1 MNGEDKI
8 EKIFYTEETVGVNE
22 EYSEEEDDS
31 DEDELDSEKE
41 KLERELDG
49 YEGVSDDDGEVM
61 TENNVIVIDDDEHS
75 FEGDEEL
82 GTDLGTDGAPKGSA
96 FLQHLRQTFQEIF

>member
-22 EYSEEEDDS
+22 DYSDEDDS

-41 KLERELDG
+41 KLERELDS
-49 YEGVSDDDGEVM
+49 YEGGVS
-61 TENNVIVIDDDEHS
+61 DDDEHS

-82 GTDLGTDGAPKGSA
+82 GTDLGTDGAPKGGA
-96 FLQHLRQTFQEIF
+96 FLHHLRQTFQEIF

>member
-22 EYSEEEDDS
+22 DFSDEDDS

-49 YEGVSDDDGEVM
+49 YEGGVSDDDGEAM
-61 TENNVIVIDDDEHS
+61 TESNVIVIDDDEHS

-82 GTDLGTDGAPKGSA
+82 GTDLGTDGAPKGGA

>member
-22 EYSEEEDDS
+22 DYSDEDDS

-49 YEGVSDDDGEVM
+49 YEGVSDDDGM
-61 TENNVIVIDDDEHS
+61 
-75 FEGDEEL
+75 GRL
-82 GTDLGTDGAPKGSA
+82 
-96 FLQHLRQTFQEIF
+96 